1 MYSVTVR
8 DHIMIAHSFVGAI
21 FGPAQ
26 ALHGATFV
34 VDAEF
39 RRRQLSPE
47 GLVVDIGAA
56 SVLLKQVLA
65 PLNYQNLD
73 EMPEY
78 RGRNTTT
85 EYLAG
90 DIHRKIAA
98 GIRAGALG
106 ADGPAL
112 DGLRVVL
119 SESHTAWGS
128 YEGPLNGDA
137 AR

>member
-8 DHIMIAHSFVGAI
+8 DHIMIAHSFVGGI

-26 ALHGATFV
+26 GLHGATFV

-56 SVLLKQVLA
+56 TALLKQVLA

-73 EMPEY
+73 ELPDY

-85 EYLAG
+85 EFLAG
-90 DIHRKIAA
+90 DIHRRIAA

-112 DGLRVVL
+112 DSLRVGL
-119 SESHTAWGS
+119 SESHVAWGA
-128 YEGPLNGDA
+128 YDAPLPSGA
-137 AR
+137 A

>member
-1 MYSVTVR
+1 MYAVSVR

-26 ALHGATFV
+26 KLHGATFV

-39 RRRQLSPE
+39 RRRHLSAD

-56 SVLLKQVLA
+56 SVLLKQVLE
-65 PLNYQNLD
+65 PLNYCNLD
-73 EMPEY
+73 EVPEF

-85 EYLAG
+85 EFMAG
-90 DIHRKIAA
+90 DIHARLVA

-106 ADGPAL
+106 ADGAAV
-112 DGLRVVL
+112 DSLRITL
-119 SESHTAWGS
+119 SESHTAWAWF
-128 YEGPLNGDA
+128 EGPVMGGGA
-137 AR
+137 

>member
-1 MYSVTVR
+1 MYFLSVR
-8 DHIMIAHSFVGAI
+8 EHIMIAHSFVGAI

-65 PLNYQNLD
+65 PLNYKNLD
-73 EMPEY
+73 ELPEY

-85 EYLAG
+85 EFLAG
-90 DIHRKIAA
+90 DIHRKLAA

-112 DGLRVVL
+112 DSLRVTL
-119 SESHTAWGS
+119 SESHVAWGAF
-128 YEGPLNGDA
+128 EAPLTGDGA
-137 AR
+137 

>member
-1 MYSVTVR
+1 MYFLSVR
-8 DHIMIAHSFVGAI
+8 EHIMIAHSFVGAI

-34 VDAEF
+34 VDAQF

-56 SVLLKQVLA
+56 STLLKQVLA
-65 PLNYQNLD
+65 PLNYRNLD
-73 EMPEY
+73 ELPEY

-85 EYLAG
+85 EFLAG
-90 DIHRKIAA
+90 DIHRKLAA

-112 DGLRVVL
+112 DSLRITL
-119 SESHTAWGS
+119 SESHVAWGA
-128 YEGPLNGDA
+128 YEAPLNGDA
-137 AR
+137 A